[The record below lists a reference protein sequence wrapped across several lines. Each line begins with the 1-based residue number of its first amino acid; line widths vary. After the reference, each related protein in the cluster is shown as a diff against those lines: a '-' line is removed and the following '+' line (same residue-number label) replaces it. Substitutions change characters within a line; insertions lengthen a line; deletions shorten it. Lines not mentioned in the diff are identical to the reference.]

1 MATVCVVRIHLIYVL
16 AVHGRLVTHCN
27 ELLQLVCCVAIAVV
41 ESVWSGV
48 VSGTQPAVLPAY
60 RPLFRPVPLLH
71 STSNID
77 VLPSTPPSKHFS
89 QGSPSL
95 SSRRLSH
102 KGVSREQDRAEH
114 HCDQRHL
121 SPAYHCPAADGT
133 LQREES
139 HDSGGEFLTPTSS
152 SSSHVGLCLESQLTA
167 VCRKSSSSSS
177 DLPAT
182 SLVDVGRKFGRSGD
196 NSDVEYRGKH
206 HGAVFIS
213 RNSSPGDFETV
224 AEAADVSAHEH
235 SANDVPAVVHVRSN
249 SCFGVLYHRSDEP
262 FVAPSKP
269 KKKSKKPRRN
279 SQPGQSSCSSAKSM
293 AVHGGNPKWIWKS

>member
-1 MATVCVVRIHLIYVL
+1 MQPI
-16 AVHGRLVTHCN
+16 
-27 ELLQLVCCVAIAVV
+27 CCVAIAVV
-41 ESVWSGV
+41 ESIWSGV

-71 STSNID
+71 SASNID
-77 VLPSTPPSKHFS
+77 VLPSTPPSKHFP

-95 SSRRLSH
+95 SSRHLSH
-102 KGVSREQDRAEH
+102 EGVSHEQDRAEH
-114 HCDQRHL
+114 RCDPRHL
-121 SPAYHCPAADGT
+121 SPTSHCPGADGT
-133 LQREES
+133 LHREES

-152 SSSHVGLCLESQLTA
+152 SSSHVGLCLESQSTA
-167 VCRKSSSSSS
+167 VCRKSSTSSS

-196 NSDVEYRGKH
+196 NSDMEYRGKH
-206 HGAVFIS
+206 RVAGFIS

-235 SANDVPAVVHVRSN
+235 SANDVPDVVHVRSN

-269 KKKSKKPRRN
+269 KKKIKKPRRN
-279 SQPGQSSCSSAKSM
+279 SQPGQSSCFSAKSM